1 MATVAARRAGHYF
14 IHALYTLYFT
24 KTHAPRAVRPYHHH
38 HQTRH
43 TRRLLILTGM
53 RLCEAF
59 PRELRYGQRLCRS
72 QCAPAADRPH
82 TVPYGAPPE
91 LSHSVLYACAARP
104 RPHRLEIRSP
114 PPCAPALS
122 EAPMALRA
130 GRREAKVEAPRA
142 RRAILKPNP
151 FARPP
156 PRGRAR
162 PTQAAAPR
170 LAGGPPAAT
179 LAAQARPHRTIPQ
192 AAGTGSASPPPPLA
206 AARRGPMQHRRSRS
220 IDLSRGAVGSGA
232 HGVQIWACFARRPR
246 MVQLVS
252 ALLRRPHA
260 PDRWST
266 VAPNDGRSRQP
277 AVGVDGR
284 SAHPAGSPQE
294 CPCCR

>member
-1 MATVAARRAGHYF
+1 MPQPVCTGRGS
-14 IHALYTLYFT
+14 T
-24 KTHAPRAVRPYHHH
+24 THR
-38 HQTRH
+38 
-43 TRRLLILTGM
+43 
-53 RLCEAF
+53 
-59 PRELRYGQRLCRS
+59 
-72 QCAPAADRPH
+72 
-82 TVPYGAPPE
+82 VPYGAPPE
-91 LSHSVLYACAARP
+91 PSHSVLYACAARP

-122 EAPMALRA
+122 EASMALRA
-130 GRREAKVEAPRA
+130 GGRREAKVEAPRA
-142 RRAILKPNP
+142 RRAILKPNLTP
-151 FARPP
+151 SPDHHRADGPARP
-156 PRGRAR
+156 RR
-162 PTQAAAPR
+162 PLPGSQAAR
-170 LAGGPPAAT
+170 LRPLSP
-179 LAAQARPHRTIPQ
+179 QARPHRTIPQ

-294 CPCCR
+294 RSCCR

>member
-1 MATVAARRAGHYF
+1 
-14 IHALYTLYFT
+14 
-24 KTHAPRAVRPYHHH
+24 
-38 HQTRH
+38 
-43 TRRLLILTGM
+43 
-53 RLCEAF
+53 
-59 PRELRYGQRLCRS
+59 
-72 QCAPAADRPH
+72 
-82 TVPYGAPPE
+82 
-91 LSHSVLYACAARP
+91 
-104 RPHRLEIRSP
+104 
-114 PPCAPALS
+114 
-122 EAPMALRA
+122 MALRA
-130 GRREAKVEAPRA
+130 GGRREAKVEAPRA

>member
-1 MATVAARRAGHYF
+1 MHST
-14 IHALYTLYFT
+14 TLYFT

-82 TVPYGAPPE
+82 TACRTAPPPSRPT
-91 LSHSVLYACAARP
+91 LCALRVRRTRP

-130 GRREAKVEAPRA
+130 GGRREAKVEAPRA

-206 AARRGPMQHRRSRS
+206 AARKGPMQHRRSRS

-294 CPCCR
+294 CSCCR

>member
-1 MATVAARRAGHYF
+1 MLKITSAVN
-14 IHALYTLYFT
+14 L
-24 KTHAPRAVRPYHHH
+24 PRAAPVP
-38 HQTRH
+38 QPVC
-43 TRRLLILTGM
+43 TG
-53 RLCEAF
+53 RGSTTH
-59 PRELRYGQRLCRS
+59 R
-72 QCAPAADRPH
+72 
-82 TVPYGAPPE
+82 VPYGAPPE
-91 LSHSVLYACAARP
+91 PSHSVLYACAARP

>member
-1 MATVAARRAGHYF
+1 
-14 IHALYTLYFT
+14 
-24 KTHAPRAVRPYHHH
+24 
-38 HQTRH
+38 
-43 TRRLLILTGM
+43 
-53 RLCEAF
+53 
-59 PRELRYGQRLCRS
+59 
-72 QCAPAADRPH
+72 
-82 TVPYGAPPE
+82 
-91 LSHSVLYACAARP
+91 
-104 RPHRLEIRSP
+104 
-114 PPCAPALS
+114 
-122 EAPMALRA
+122 MALRA
-130 GRREAKVEAPRA
+130 GGRREAKVEAPRA

-284 SAHPAGSPQE
+284 SAHPAGSPQRSARAAAE
-294 CPCCR
+294 RRSGLEQRGGQRAPRIALAAAELQDVVSFYLGFRGSTY

>member
-1 MATVAARRAGHYF
+1 MFTTDWNE
-14 IHALYTLYFT
+14 TLRSFP
-24 KTHAPRAVRPYHHH
+24 KGAAVRAAPVP
-38 HQTRH
+38 QPVC
-43 TRRLLILTGM
+43 TG
-53 RLCEAF
+53 RGSTTH
-59 PRELRYGQRLCRS
+59 R
-72 QCAPAADRPH
+72 
-82 TVPYGAPPE
+82 VPYGAPPE
-91 LSHSVLYACAARP
+91 PSHSVLYACAARP

-170 LAGGPPAAT
+170 LAGGPPAVT
-179 LAAQARPHRTIPQ
+179 LAASPPAPDDS
-192 AAGTGSASPPPPLA
+192 AGCRHGFRLASPPPLA

-260 PDRWST
+260 PDRWLT

-284 SAHPAGSPQE
+284 
-294 CPCCR
+294 